1 MRTRQHAID
10 PARAGLHAS
19 WRFHAAGD
27 GAPKLGAAAF
37 LVFGIGSVILIIGV
51 LARAFQMPALVEL
64 GFDYQTALVGVACG
78 LLGAFL
84 KHHPKSP
91 SAAISGFKSALVR
104 TARALTPL
112 TSALNI
118 DEVRFV
124 ASQCEVGSHGL
135 RAQLESS
142 AQQDLPWAAIGSV
155 IVRQLPV
162 GPPWFGKL
170 ILDVVPAFG
179 ASVKTPIR
187 ILPTT
192 HVHYIVPARRSA
204 ETVAER
210 FRRLAAHIAK
220 QSSQVLKDA
229 DSAAFVSEKKDPP
242 RFMSMAQFQVYDR
255 QYDRAKPRSK

>member
-1 MRTRQHAID
+1 M
-10 PARAGLHAS
+10 HAS
-19 WRFHAAGD
+19 WRLHGAGD

-37 LVFGIGSVILIIGV
+37 LVFGIGSVVLIIGV
-51 LARAFQMPALVEL
+51 LARAFQVPALVEL
-64 GFDYQTALVGVACG
+64 GFDYRTALVGVACG

-84 KHHPKSP
+84 KHHPKAP

-112 TSALNI
+112 PYTKHI

-142 AQQDLPWAAIGSV
+142 AQQELPWAAIDSV

-162 GPPWFGKL
+162 GPPWEGKL
-170 ILDVVPAFG
+170 ILDIVPALG
-179 ASVKTPIR
+179 ASGVKRPIR

-192 HVHYIVPARRSA
+192 HVHYAVPARRSA

-220 QSSQVLKDA
+220 QSSKVLKDA

-242 RFMSMAQFQVYDR
+242 RFMSMAQFQVYDG